1 MFLTVSSPT
10 AVSLKPCLA
19 PRSLTMKP
27 IQRNRKCLPL
37 TGAQSKPSLFLC
49 KNFDRKRLLRKYASC
64 AGSVVLLSYRSCLFL
79 LPPHPPLSTSAAIN
93 KGTHRPVPTTCVAR
107 RGCGA
112 LTRHRVPWARLV
124 IVRAVKSGSPAA
136 SAPAPPVPILNRIVF
151 LKLHRCAITYMITH
165 TGAVAAHACAGLAC

>member
-1 MFLTVSSPT
+1 MRGGGGDREGVTGMFLTVSSPT

-49 KNFDRKRLLRKYASC
+49 KTFDRKRLLRKYASC

-79 LPPHPPLSTSAAIN
+79 PTPPLPFRLQPPST
-93 KGTHRPVPTTCVAR
+93 KGHIDPSRP
-107 RGCGA
+107 
-112 LTRHRVPWARLV
+112 
-124 IVRAVKSGSPAA
+124 RAW
-136 SAPAPPVPILNRIVF
+136 
-151 LKLHRCAITYMITH
+151 H
-165 TGAVAAHACAGLAC
+165 AVAAALSQGTVFPGPARLLCAL

>member
-19 PRSLTMKP
+19 PRSLTMIP

-64 AGSVVLLSYRSCLFL
+64 AGSVVLLSHRSCLFL
-79 LPPHPPLSTSAAIN
+79 LPPLLFRLQPPSTKGHIDPSRPRAWHAVAVSSHQAPCSLGLLGYCARCEKRLPCCDCTGSAGSHPELDCLFKAAQMRDYI
-93 KGTHRPVPTTCVAR
+93 HD
-107 RGCGA
+107 
-112 LTRHRVPWARLV
+112 
-124 IVRAVKSGSPAA
+124 
-136 SAPAPPVPILNRIVF
+136 
-151 LKLHRCAITYMITH
+151 H
-165 TGAVAAHACAGLAC
+165 TGGRGAVHACAGLAC

>member
-165 TGAVAAHACAGLAC
+165 AGAVAAHACAGLAC